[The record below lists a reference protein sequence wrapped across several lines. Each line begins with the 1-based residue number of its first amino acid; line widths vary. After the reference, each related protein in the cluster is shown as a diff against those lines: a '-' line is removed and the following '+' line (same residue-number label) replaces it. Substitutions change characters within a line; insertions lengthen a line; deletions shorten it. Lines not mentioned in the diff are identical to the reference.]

1 MVSITIYYRRRRRI
15 FMPTGPRTYG
25 SQIGRPMKKLLLISL
40 MLFITSCS
48 TIKHAIGGAVGGGAV
63 AAFIPEPA
71 AVAAGAAGGVMVTEM
86 IFPSQSPAAIVGQ
99 VAGAGPVQ
107 GSTASTLH
115 ETGGLIKTLGYWW
128 LILFVFLPLF
138 RKNGRN
144 WFKKFGQI
152 HNTVSQADI
161 DARDDEQDVIMKH
174 NESRILA
181 LEALLKDSQAQ
192 SESKA

>member
-1 MVSITIYYRRRRRI
+1 
-15 FMPTGPRTYG
+15 
-25 SQIGRPMKKLLLISL
+25 MKNLVIISL
-40 MLFITSCS
+40 LLFITSCS
-48 TIKHAIGGAVGGGAV
+48 TIKHAVGGALGGGITAV
-63 AAFIPEPA
+63 FLPEPA
-71 AVAAGAAGGVMVTEM
+71 MVAAGAAGGVMLTELIM
-86 IFPSQSPAAIVGQ
+86 PSASPAAIAGQ
-99 VAGAGPVQ
+99 VLNAGPVQ

-174 NESRILA
+174 NESRIAA
-181 LEALLKDSQAQ
+181 LEEKLLDR
-192 SESKA
+192 

>member
-1 MVSITIYYRRRRRI
+1 MS
-15 FMPTGPRTYG
+15 
-25 SQIGRPMKKLLLISL
+25 LLILS
-40 MLFITSCS
+40 SCS
-48 TIKHAIGGAVGGGAV
+48 TIKHAIGGALGGGLT

-71 AVAAGAAGGVMVTEM
+71 AVAAGAAGGVLVAELIM
-86 IFPSQSPAAIVGQ
+86 PSASPTAIVGQ
-99 VAGAGPVQ
+99 VVGGGPVQ

-128 LILFVFLPLF
+128 MILFVFLPLF

-161 DARDDEQDVIMKH
+161 DARDDKQDVTMKH
-174 NESRILA
+174 NESRIIA
-181 LEALLKDSQAQ
+181 LEELLKDSQAQ

>member
-1 MVSITIYYRRRRRI
+1 M
-15 FMPTGPRTYG
+15 
-25 SQIGRPMKKLLLISL
+25 LIILS
-40 MLFITSCS
+40 SCS
-48 TIKHAIGGAVGGGAV
+48 TIKHAVGGALGGGLT

-71 AVAAGAAGGVMVTEM
+71 AVAAGAAGGVMLTELVM
-86 IFPSQSPAAIVGQ
+86 PSASPAAIVGQ

-107 GSTASTLH
+107 GTTASTLH

-144 WFKKFGQI
+144 WFKKFGDI

-161 DARDDEQDVIMKH
+161 DARDDEQDQVMKH
-174 NESRILA
+174 NESRIAA
-181 LEALLKDSQAQ
+181 LEQMITDSQAL
-192 SESKA
+192 SENKA

>member
-1 MVSITIYYRRRRRI
+1 
-15 FMPTGPRTYG
+15 
-25 SQIGRPMKKLLLISL
+25 
-40 MLFITSCS
+40 MLVTLSSCG
-48 TIKHAIGGAVGGGAV
+48 TIKHAIGGALGGGLT

-71 AVAAGAAGGVMVTEM
+71 AVAAGAAAGVVVTEL
-86 IFPSQSPAAIVGQ
+86 ILPSASPAAIAGQ
-99 VAGAGPVQ
+99 VLNAGPVQ
-107 GSTASTLH
+107 GTTASALH

-174 NESRILA
+174 NEGRIAA
-181 LEALLKDSQAQ
+181 LEELLKDPSTHSQ
-192 SESKA
+192 SKA